1 MRITWIVAA
10 ILIMSAACTADTMIN
25 RVDLWKDT
33 KPSITTLLFYDN
45 GMEVLMYN
53 WNKEGRDIEVGKIVP
68 VSGAKGLRAGG
79 YIAFLPG
86 TKALYVEPA
95 IQYGC
100 PIGRTACHF
109 DTILA
114 RYISLS
120 EDTDYWSLVIASI
133 ITPVTKSTKA
143 GIMLTGSKTD
153 GQPASG
159 SAGPVVVVK
168 AGSATVRAEY
178 RCVPVGTDRSSQL
191 RLQVATPF

>member
-10 ILIMSAACTADTMIN
+10 MLIASAACKADTVIN
-25 RVDLWKDT
+25 RIDLWRDT
-33 KPSITTLLFYDN
+33 EPSITTLLFFDN

-53 WNKEGRDIEVGKIVP
+53 WNKEGRSIEIGTM
-68 VSGAKGLRAGG
+68 VSVKSVKGLRAGG

-86 TKALYVEPA
+86 TKALFVEPA
-95 IQYGC
+95 VQYGC
-100 PIGRTACHF
+100 PVGHTTCRF
-109 DTILA
+109 DTILS
-114 RYISLS
+114 RYISLTG
-120 EDTDYWSLVIASI
+120 EKDYWSLVNASVIA
-133 ITPVTKSTKA
+133 PVTKSTKA

-159 SAGPVVVVK
+159 IAGPVVVVK

-178 RCVPVGTDRSSQL
+178 RCVPVGSDRSSQL